1 MNSLKDIIQQCHQ
14 RNKKPFR
21 QRRTVVTPALYKG
34 LPYQFTVYCA
44 RKYPVNLYD
53 LEQADISFMPIGGAP
68 EHDSGPI
75 DFGGERFLRCQ
86 SIEDWEPP
94 LWHRSWGIQVYT
106 GIPSERDNACWH
118 DLHFTYQAICA
129 APDTILACIEI
140 LVNAVANPLLTI
152 TKSGGL
158 RFSCRIPDY
167 LHPNTE
173 EAKRYI
179 YKHTPIT
186 ENPNQRDV
194 YLEVFGEAGYS
205 RWDARYE
212 ILLGNLLD
220 PPIIA
225 KEVLFTAIDTLRA
238 ELHEPAPPGDDTLKP
253 ALQSVRIVPPSLGSH
268 KLNLA
273 KEALLKS
280 GFSYAGENNN
290 LHHWTR
296 HTGGGADGDVSLWEN
311 DGIVWIRAFTPETGL
326 PTSPTPITD
335 VWDDTG
341 ILPPIPATGLPV
353 SDNILAVRAGKLS
366 PLAIKRPS
374 PMLHKQ
380 AYTNKTYNTL
390 EKNAVQ
396 IQRAFDQTARITG
409 LIAETGAGKNYAVES
424 YLLNGGAISL
434 NGEYWEIEAADRRFQ
449 KRNVP
454 SLAHRRARRYR
465 WNQVKEVP
473 VEVRMANPF
482 QHGNVC
488 EDPERC
494 DALEKKGGNPSES
507 ICPQCPVYT
516 ACQARG
522 YLSQPTTLQRAKA
535 QISGKPLLFLDP
547 QYSGIVEEILKQ
559 NDNTERLCIINEA
572 EAHILF
578 IECNTSKNI
587 LEDWS
592 VNWQGRAL
600 GSFAKAFL
608 NALETKSESNGNPVR
623 RVRTAMLAFE
633 QHEAE
638 LIRQM
643 CQVNVRSKAVAGGTN
658 ENMKT
663 SMPMAQAIQLGILDT
678 ETVQNIEE
686 FPSVCPDPN
695 WTLWH
700 QLKRCFAYYPQDADA
715 PMMWHNK
722 VLRFWVPPVLHPSVK
737 RLLLMSS
744 TLSEQDLHRTFPD
757 EEIEV
762 IRTKPTA
769 WVVGNQIFQI
779 RTSVHPWGTILNYD
793 TDWDVIGM
801 SETGLRIFSGI
812 HAEIEREP
820 SVKHAIIT
828 YAPIVEQLTDVATKE
843 NVCFVRSFKNL
854 KKLEAA
860 FEAAEVIWIVG
871 TPFWEPGIIWRQSQ
885 ILFGNDRAPLSY
897 ETEMEPIRCKDER
910 VQYVYEQ
917 MVTGLL
923 ADIVGRAGLNRLAGK
938 KVVLV
943 SSMELP
949 DITDRPETLLFD
961 WEDFEVAGGLHKL
974 TETIRT
980 RERFEAERATLTA
993 DTRRDEVERILGCSS
1008 RQANRALQKLRGG
1021 NIQRTLFRDQIFSL
1035 LASGEKTTRELVSA
1049 IEGHPTSVRNELKRL
1064 VDAGDIVKV
1073 RWGLYTLSP
1082 TSEPP
1087 PTSKV
1092 S

>member
-1 MNSLKDIIQQCHQ
+1 MNFLKDIIQQCHQ

-53 LEQADISFMPIGGAP
+53 LEQADISFMPIGRAP

-75 DFGGERFLRCQ
+75 DFGGERFLRHQ
-86 SIEDWEPP
+86 SIEDWEPG

-129 APDTILACIEI
+129 APDTVLACIETLI
-140 LVNAVANPLLTI
+140 NAVANPLLTI

-225 KEVLFTAIDTLRA
+225 KEVLFTAIDALRA
-238 ELHEPAPPGDDTLKP
+238 ELHEPVPLGDDNLRP
-253 ALQSVRIVPPSLGSH
+253 ALQPVPVVPPSLGSH

-273 KEALLKS
+273 K
-280 GFSYAGENNN
+280 
-290 LHHWTR
+290 
-296 HTGGGADGDVSLWEN
+296 
-311 DGIVWIRAFTPETGL
+311 
-326 PTSPTPITD
+326 
-335 VWDDTG
+335 
-341 ILPPIPATGLPV
+341 PV
-353 SDNILAVRAGKLS
+353 SDNILAVRSGLS
-366 PLAIKRPS
+366 PLAIKRHS

-380 AYTNKTYNTL
+380 VYTNKTYNTL

-396 IQRAFDQTARITG
+396 IQRAFEQTARITG

-434 NGEYWEIEAADRRFQ
+434 NGKYWVIEAADRRFQ

-454 SLAHRRARRYR
+454 SLARWRSRRHR
-465 WNQVKEVP
+465 WDQVKEVP

-516 ACQARG
+516 ACQERG

-559 NDNTERLCIINEA
+559 NDNTKRLCIIDEA
-572 EAHILF
+572 EAHKLF

-592 VNWQGRAL
+592 VNWHGNAL
-600 GSFAKAFL
+600 GNFAKALL
-608 NALETKSESNGNPVR
+608 NVLETKSERNGNPVR
-623 RVRTAMLAFE
+623 RVRTVMLAFE

-643 CQVNVRSKAVAGGTN
+643 CQVNVRGKAVAGGTN
-658 ENMKT
+658 ENMKIP
-663 SMPMAQAIQLGILDT
+663 MPMAQAIQLGILDT

-700 QLKRCFAYYPQDADA
+700 QLKRFFAYYPQDADA

-737 RLLLMSS
+737 HLLLMSS

-762 IRTKPTA
+762 IRTEPTP
-769 WVVGNQIFQI
+769 WVAGNQIFQI
-779 RTSVHPWGTILNYD
+779 RTSVHPWETILNHD
-793 TDWDVIGM
+793 TDWDVISM

-812 HAEIEREP
+812 CAEIEREP

-843 NVCFVRSFKNL
+843 NVCFVRSFKRL
-854 KKLEAA
+854 EKLEAA

-910 VQYVYEQ
+910 IQYVYEQ

-923 ADIVGRAGLNRLAGK
+923 ADIIGRAGLNRLAGK

-980 RERFEAERATLTA
+980 RERFEAECANLTA

-1021 NIQRTLFRDQIFSL
+1021 NIQRTLFRDQILSL
-1035 LASGEKTTRELVSA
+1035 LASGEKTTGELVSA

>member
-1 MNSLKDIIQQCHQ
+1 M
-14 RNKKPFR
+14 
-21 QRRTVVTPALYKG
+21 YG
-34 LPYQFTVYCA
+34 
-44 RKYPVNLYD
+44 
-53 LEQADISFMPIGGAP
+53 
-68 EHDSGPI
+68 
-75 DFGGERFLRCQ
+75 
-86 SIEDWEPP
+86 
-94 LWHRSWGIQVYT
+94 
-106 GIPSERDNACWH
+106 
-118 DLHFTYQAICA
+118 
-129 APDTILACIEI
+129 
-140 LVNAVANPLLTI
+140 
-152 TKSGGL
+152 
-158 RFSCRIPDY
+158 
-167 LHPNTE
+167 
-173 EAKRYI
+173 
-179 YKHTPIT
+179 
-186 ENPNQRDV
+186 
-194 YLEVFGEAGYS
+194 
-205 RWDARYE
+205 
-212 ILLGNLLD
+212 
-220 PPIIA
+220 
-225 KEVLFTAIDTLRA
+225 
-238 ELHEPAPPGDDTLKP
+238 
-253 ALQSVRIVPPSLGSH
+253 
-268 KLNLA
+268 
-273 KEALLKS
+273 
-280 GFSYAGENNN
+280 
-290 LHHWTR
+290 
-296 HTGGGADGDVSLWEN
+296 
-311 DGIVWIRAFTPETGL
+311 
-326 PTSPTPITD
+326 
-335 VWDDTG
+335 
-341 ILPPIPATGLPV
+341 
-353 SDNILAVRAGKLS
+353 
-366 PLAIKRPS
+366 
-374 PMLHKQ
+374 
-380 AYTNKTYNTL
+380 
-390 EKNAVQ
+390 
-396 IQRAFDQTARITG
+396 
-409 LIAETGAGKNYAVES
+409 
-424 YLLNGGAISL
+424 
-434 NGEYWEIEAADRRFQ
+434 
-449 KRNVP
+449 
-454 SLAHRRARRYR
+454 
-465 WNQVKEVP
+465 
-473 VEVRMANPF
+473 
-482 QHGNVC
+482 
-488 EDPERC
+488 
-494 DALEKKGGNPSES
+494 
-507 ICPQCPVYT
+507 
-516 ACQARG
+516 
-522 YLSQPTTLQRAKA
+522 
-535 QISGKPLLFLDP
+535 
-547 QYSGIVEEILKQ
+547 
-559 NDNTERLCIINEA
+559 
-572 EAHILF
+572 
-578 IECNTSKNI
+578 
-587 LEDWS
+587 
-592 VNWQGRAL
+592 
-600 GSFAKAFL
+600 
-608 NALETKSESNGNPVR
+608 
-623 RVRTAMLAFE
+623 
-633 QHEAE
+633 
-638 LIRQM
+638 
-643 CQVNVRSKAVAGGTN
+643 SKAVAGGTN
-658 ENMKT
+658 ENMKIP
-663 SMPMAQAIQLGILDT
+663 MPMAQAIQLGILDT

-700 QLKRCFAYYPQDADA
+700 QLKRFFAYYPQDADA

-762 IRTKPTA
+762 IRTEPTA

-779 RTSVHPWGTILNYD
+779 RTSVYPRGTILNQD

-860 FEAAEVIWIVG
+860 FEAAEVIWIIG

-910 VQYVYEQ
+910 LQYVYEQ

-980 RERFEAERATLTA
+980 RERFEAERANLTA

-1035 LASGEKTTRELVSA
+1035 LASGEKTTGELVSA